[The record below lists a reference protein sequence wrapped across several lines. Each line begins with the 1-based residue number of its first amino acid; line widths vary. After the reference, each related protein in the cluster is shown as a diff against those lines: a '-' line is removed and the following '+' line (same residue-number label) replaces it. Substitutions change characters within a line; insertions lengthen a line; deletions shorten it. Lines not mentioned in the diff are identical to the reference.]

1 MILLLLLLL
10 ILIVTGALWLVVKI
24 ALGIALGLFL
34 AFVAI
39 AALVWWR
46 VRRAMNLR
54 WSWSGR
60 SRDHRS
66 PSVDDRGRSQ
76 ITVEY
81 RKDPPPI

>member
-1 MILLLLLLL
+1 MILLMLLLLV
-10 ILIVTGALWLVVKI
+10 LIVTGALWLVVKI

-46 VRRAMNLR
+46 VRRAMNRR

-60 SRDHRS
+60 PGDQG
-66 PSVDDRGRSQ
+66 PPAADARGRSQ

-81 RKDPPPI
+81 RKNPPPN

>member
-10 ILIVTGALWLVVKI
+10 VLIVTGALWLVVKI

-46 VRRAMNLR
+46 IRRAMNLR

-60 SRDHRS
+60 ARDHGS
-66 PSVDDRGRSQ
+66 PPADDRGRSQ

-81 RKDPPPI
+81 RKNPPSI